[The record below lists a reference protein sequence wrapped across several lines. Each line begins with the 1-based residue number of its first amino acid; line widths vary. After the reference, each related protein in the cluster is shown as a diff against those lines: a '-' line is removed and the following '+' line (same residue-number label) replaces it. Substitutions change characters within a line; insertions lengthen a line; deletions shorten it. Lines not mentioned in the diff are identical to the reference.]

1 MKASHFKTP
10 RSMEEGEWHSWG
22 QAIFIDENHY
32 SKTDRVVI
40 LVSVISI
47 TLTIVLSIII

>member
-22 QAIFIDENHY
+22 QAIFIDESHY
-32 SKTDRVVI
+32 SKADRIVI
-40 LVSVISI
+40 LVSVIAI
-47 TLTIVLSIII
+47 TLTVVLNLVL